1 MTAGLRVGSMTPQ
14 KHFPRCGIIFRLV
27 EICRNALCSGLGRG
41 AMKHRRQ
48 HQNAGCYEI
57 ITTCPA
63 NLRFNR
69 RIAHSQAGLDRLV
82 GRSNKLCSSYTSSAH
97 WFAIN
102 VPVKIGAG
110 VGAKVVTISS
120 QPAMPIC
127 GKNRGCILF
136 QCETTQNE
144 SHEILIR
151 LQ

>member
-1 MTAGLRVGSMTPQ
+1 LGKFVET
-14 KHFPRCGIIFRLV
+14 HFVP
-27 EICRNALCSGLGRG
+27 ALAVVRSETD
-41 AMKHRRQ
+41 ASETVKYRRQ
-48 HQNAGCYEI
+48 HQNASCYEI

-69 RIAHSQAGLDRLV
+69 RIARSQAGLARLA
-82 GRSNKLCSSYTSSAH
+82 GQSNRLCSSYTSSAR

-110 VGAKVVTISS
+110 AGAKVVTIPS

-136 QCETTQNE
+136 QSETTQNR